1 MWLILLT
8 LPNPSHLQMMGFAW
22 MGVLFIICAADYS
35 HLTGGNQ
42 SALHWFQ
49 FLYFFSSFW
58 GQFGPNATTWLI
70 PAEVAPTEMRSQCHG
85 LAAAVGK
92 AGEWAGGSACAVMHG
107 MACNHCSK

>member
-1 MWLILLT
+1 
-8 LPNPSHLQMMGFAW
+8 MMGFAW
-22 MGVLFIICAADYS
+22 MGLLFIICAADYK
-35 HLTGGNQ
+35 HLTSGNTT
-42 SALHWFQ
+42 ALHWFQ

-92 AGEWAGGSACAVMHG
+92 AGEWAGGQGAG
-107 MACNHCSK
+107 LGGEGREKSKAQQ